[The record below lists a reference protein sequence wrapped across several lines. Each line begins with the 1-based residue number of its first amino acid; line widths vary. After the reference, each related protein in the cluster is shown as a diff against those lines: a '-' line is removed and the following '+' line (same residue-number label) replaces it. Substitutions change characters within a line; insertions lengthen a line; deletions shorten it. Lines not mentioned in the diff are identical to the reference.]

1 MQAEFVSV
9 HSLFS
14 GIVQYEI
21 PIYQRNYV
29 WNKDDQWNPLWTDII
44 DTIRDNEKAEDAAE
58 LTKHFTGSIVM
69 RNRRRI
75 VGGVPGYDV
84 IDGQQR
90 LTTFQIILCAIAD
103 ISNVLDDLSDIATQA
118 DAYLENVGLLEQ
130 RFSLDREAPQETN
143 EKDQHLYQRPNDKYK
158 VLPTKVDRI
167 PFTSLIDRES
177 DRSSGQIREAYK
189 YFARQITAYMINGDP
204 SFNNSRYSSPRLR
217 MLALIDSILHSFG
230 VVRVLITS
238 DVGSEKIFES
248 INARGRTL
256 NEFDHLRNNLFLKA
270 RVTGCDLQEYYEK
283 YWQDFDD
290 SVWTNILKID
300 NERIMLS
307 EQFIQHF
314 LMAKL
319 GEGPIAFR
327 YLFDV
332 YEKEY
337 RGSLSESQRIDY
349 EFRELKRYSE
359 VYQVMINRKNY
370 SGDSE
375 FGHRMKIIGRRMK
388 FYTILNITGLYPFIL
403 LLTNELKI
411 SNEEL
416 DSVFDILES
425 YTMRHML
432 CLPRSDKN
440 YDQSFDRLS
449 KKFVTRKDS
458 FSLVNLISQLSDAS
472 RWLSDDLVKSV
483 LNGQWTNMGVENKII
498 RYILYRI
505 NLKLTEENKL
515 MEQGNSNIL
524 AEFTL
529 EHIMPQAWCGV
540 NWPLPSGKQDL
551 AKKRDEML
559 QSIGNLTII
568 TADHNERMGNH
579 SYSDKRKSL
588 GRNSNLSL
596 NKEIA
601 YRYENWD
608 VAQIGE
614 RTQELVK
621 HFCEIWPSIAD
632 FKGKFGVPYEGAIKT
647 WLGSYGF
654 IEANDFQ
661 TRIPVSVSDFRD
673 RQNKGSVVLGQKV
686 KFEINQ
692 SNDDLKAINVVRI

>member
-1 MQAEFVSV
+1 MQAEFMSI

-21 PIYQRNYV
+21 PMYQRNYV
-29 WNKDDQWNPLWTDII
+29 WNEDDQWKPLWRDII
-44 DTIRDNEKAEDAAE
+44 DTIRDNEKVEDAAE
-58 LTKHFTGSIVM
+58 LTKHFTGSIVV

-118 DAYLENVGLLEQ
+118 DAYLENVGLLEK
-130 RFSLDREAPQETN
+130 RFSPDSKKR
-143 EKDQHLYQRPNDKYK
+143 DQHLYQRPNDKYK
-158 VLPTKVDRI
+158 VLLTKIDRLS
-167 PFTSLIDRES
+167 FTSLIDRES
-177 DRSSGQIREAYK
+177 DRSSGQIYEAYK
-189 YFARQITAYMINGDP
+189 YFARNITRYMIDGDP
-204 SFNNSRYSSPRLR
+204 NFKDSRYSSSRLR

-270 RVTGCDLQEYYEK
+270 RVTGCDLQEYYEN
-283 YWQDFDD
+283 YWSDFDD
-290 SVWTNILKID
+290 NVWTNILEIN
-300 NERIMLS
+300 NERVMLS
-307 EQFIQHF
+307 ERFIQHF

-319 GEGPIAFR
+319 GEQPVAFR

-332 YEKEY
+332 YEKGY
-337 RGSLSESQRIDY
+337 RGMLSKNQGIDY

-370 SGDSE
+370 SDDSE
-375 FGHRMKIIGRRMK
+375 FGQGMKIIGRRME
-388 FYTILNITGLYPFIL
+388 FYTNLNITSLYPFIL
-403 LLTNELKI
+403 LVINELRI
-411 SNEEL
+411 SNEEF
-416 DSVFDILES
+416 DPFFDILES
-425 YTMRHML
+425 YTMRRML
-432 CLPRSDKN
+432 CLPQSDKN
-440 YDQSFDRLS
+440 YDQLFERLS
-449 KKFVTRKDS
+449 KKFVTREDN
-458 FSLVNLISQLSDAS
+458 FSLVNLIDQLSDTS
-472 RWLSDDLVKSV
+472 RLLNDDPVKSA
-483 LNGQWTNMGVENKII
+483 LNGRWADVGVENKII

-515 MEQGNSNIL
+515 MEQENLNVLG
-524 AEFTL
+524 EFTL
-529 EHIMPQAWCGV
+529 EHIMPQAWRGV
-540 NWPLPSGKQDL
+540 NWPLPSGAQEL
-551 AKKRDEML
+551 AEKRDEML

-568 TADHNERMGNH
+568 TANHNERMGNY

-596 NKEIA
+596 NREIA

-608 VAQIGE
+608 IAQIGE

-621 HFCEIWPSIAD
+621 HFCEIWPSIDD
-632 FKGKFGVPYEGAIKT
+632 FKRKFGVPYEGEIKT

-654 IEANDFQ
+654 IETNDFQ
-661 TRIPVSVSDFRD
+661 TRISVSVSDLKD
-673 RQNKGSVVLGQKV
+673 RQNKGSVVPGQKV
-686 KFEINQ
+686 KFEISQ

>member
-14 GIVQYEI
+14 GIVQYEV

-29 WNKDDQWNPLWTDII
+29 WNKDDQWSPLWTDITDI
-44 DTIRDNEKAEDAAE
+44 IRDNEKVEEEAE
-58 LTKHFTGSIVM
+58 LTKHFTGSIVV

-103 ISNVLDDLSDIATQA
+103 ISNILDDLSDIATQA
-118 DAYLENVGLLEQ
+118 DAYLENVGLLEK
-130 RFSLDREAPQETN
+130 RFSLDRKTPQETN
-143 EKDQHLYQRPNDKYK
+143 KNDQHPYQRPSDKYK
-158 VLPTKVDRI
+158 VLPTKIDRI

-177 DRSSGQIREAYK
+177 DRSSGQIYEAYK
-189 YFARQITAYMINGDP
+189 YFIHQITKYMANSDL

-270 RVTGCDLQEYYEK
+270 RVAGCDLREYYEK

-290 SVWTNILKID
+290 SVWTNIQEIN
-300 NERIMLS
+300 NERVMLS

-327 YLFDV
+327 YLFYV
-332 YEKEY
+332 YENDY
-337 RGSLSESQRIDY
+337 RGNLLESQRIDH

-359 VYQVMINRKNY
+359 VYQVMINRKKY
-370 SGDSE
+370 SGDSK

-388 FYTILNITGLYPFIL
+388 FYTILNITNLYPFIL
-403 LLTNELKI
+403 LVTNELKI
-411 SNEEL
+411 SDEEL

-425 YTMRHML
+425 YTMRRML
-432 CLPRSDKN
+432 CLPRSNKN
-440 YDQSFDRLS
+440 YDQSFDRLI
-449 KKFVTRKDS
+449 KKFVTREDS
-458 FSLVNLISQLSDAS
+458 FSLVNLISQLSDGS
-472 RWLSDDLVKSV
+472 RWLNDDRVKSV
-483 LNGQWTNMGVENKII
+483 LNGQWTNIGVENKII

-505 NLKLTEENKL
+505 NLKLTQENKL
-515 MEQGNSNIL
+515 MEQGDSNSFCD
-524 AEFTL
+524 FTV
-529 EHIMPQAWCGV
+529 EHIMPQAWRGAK
-540 NWPLPSGKQDL
+540 WPLPSGEQDL
-551 AKKRDEML
+551 SKKRDEVL
-559 QSIGNLTII
+559 QSVGNLTII
-568 TADHNERMGNH
+568 TAKHNERMGNH

-614 RTQELVK
+614 RAEELVK
-621 HFCEIWPSIAD
+621 HFYEIWPSIVD
-632 FKGKFGVPYEGAIKT
+632 FKKKFGVPYEGKIKT

-661 TRIPVSVSDFRD
+661 RLIGVSVSDFKD
-673 RQNKGSVVLGQKV
+673 REKKGSVVLDQKV
-686 KFEINQ
+686 KFEINRD
-692 SNDDLKAINVVRI
+692 NDDLKAVNVVRI